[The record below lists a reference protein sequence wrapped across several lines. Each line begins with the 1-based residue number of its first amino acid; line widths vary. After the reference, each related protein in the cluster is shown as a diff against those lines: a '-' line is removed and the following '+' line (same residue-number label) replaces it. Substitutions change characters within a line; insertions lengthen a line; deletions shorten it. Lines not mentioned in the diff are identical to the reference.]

1 MLTDIAVR
9 NARPKT
15 KPYKLT
21 DAESLYLEVHPNG
34 SRYWRYRYRW
44 QGKERRLAL
53 GVYPEISLAQAREER
68 DRARALLKRG
78 IDPVAHRRE
87 AVAQREAE
95 ALNSFEV
102 LALEWYSH
110 QQGRWTVTHAGRI
123 LDSFKADVFPFLG
136 ERPLARILPQ
146 EVLACIRRVEARGA
160 IETAGRILQRINAVF
175 RFAII
180 TGRATYNP
188 AQDLKGA
195 LKAPVR
201 KHYAALTARD
211 LPEFLSR
218 CEAYEG
224 DYQTRLALRLL
235 CLTFVRT
242 GELRY
247 AEWSEFDLKAGL
259 WCIPGERMKVR
270 TPHIVPL
277 SQQAIE
283 ILIELHRF
291 TGRYRLLFPSRSNVN
306 KPISENTIL
315 YALYRMGYHGRAT
328 GHGFRA
334 LAASTLAEMG
344 FRPDVI
350 ERQLAHAERN
360 KTKAAYIRSEYLEE
374 RRKMMQQWAD
384 YLTSVRDNVVPLRR
398 IG

>member
-1 MLTDIAVR
+1 MLTDIAIR
-9 NARPKT
+9 NAKPRA

-21 DAESLYLEVHPNG
+21 DANSLYLEVYPNG

-44 QGKERRLAL
+44 HGKERRLAI
-53 GVYPEISLAQAREER
+53 GVYPEVPLAQAREER
-68 DRARALLKRG
+68 DKARALLRQG
-78 IDPVAHRRE
+78 IDPVAHRRGTR
-87 AVAQREAE
+87 AQQEREAANTFE
-95 ALNSFEV
+95 SLAVEWHTHQRGRWNEDHAERVLNSFEV
-102 LALEWYSH
+102 
-110 QQGRWTVTHAGRI
+110 
-123 LDSFKADVFPFLG
+123 DVFPAMG
-136 ERPLARILPQ
+136 NKPVTRITPQ
-146 EVLACIRRVEARGA
+146 EVLGLIRRVEARGA
-160 IETAGRILQRINAVF
+160 LETAGRILQRINAVF
-175 RFAII
+175 RYAII

-195 LKAPVR
+195 LKIPER
-201 KHYAALTARD
+201 KHYAALATKD
-211 LPEFLSR
+211 LPEFLR
-218 CEAYEG
+218 QCEAYDG

-259 WCIPGERMKVR
+259 WCIPDERMKMR

-283 ILIELHRF
+283 VLIALHRF

-306 KPISENTIL
+306 TPMSENTIL

-374 RRKMMQQWAD
+374 CKRMMQQWAD
-384 YLTSVRDNVVPLRR
+384 YLTALSENVVPIRR